1 MKRNNLYVI
10 TMAVLL
16 VIIIG
21 IVYISAVEIGL
32 SEPKIIEEQA

>member
-1 MKRNNLYVI
+1 MKRNSLYMI

-21 IVYISAVEIGL
+21 IVYINSVELGL
-32 SEPKIIEEQA
+32 SEPKIIESNQ

>member
-1 MKRNNLYVI
+1 MKRNNLYMI

-21 IVYISAVEIGL
+21 IVYINAVEIGL
-32 SEPKIIEEQA
+32 SEPNIIEEQ

>member
-1 MKRNNLYVI
+1 MKRNNLYMI

-21 IVYISAVEIGL
+21 IVYVNSVELGL
-32 SEPKIIEEQA
+32 SEPRITEEQ

>member
-10 TMAVLL
+10 TMTVLL

-21 IVYISAVEIGL
+21 IVYVNSVELGL
-32 SEPKIIEEQA
+32 SEPKIIEEQ

>member
-10 TMAVLL
+10 TMTVLL

-21 IVYISAVEIGL
+21 IVCINSVELGL
-32 SEPKIIEEQA
+32 SEPKTIEEQ

>member
-1 MKRNNLYVI
+1 MRKNNLYII

-21 IVYISAVEIGL
+21 IVYVNAVELGL

>member
-1 MKRNNLYVI
+1 MRRNNLYII

-21 IVYISAVEIGL
+21 IVYVNSVELGL
-32 SEPKIIEEQA
+32 SEPKVIERNE